1 MTTRSYGSESKTN
14 GNMKQAAVATSQ
26 DIQQDFQAL
35 QQDVA
40 KLSEQLAGM
49 VAAKGSEAWTLAK
62 DNNIDGLLTAA
73 GGKGKK
79 AADAVG
85 EIRDNLAVAI
95 EDSIEHRPYTTLAL
109 TLAAGF
115 VAGAMWKR

>member
-1 MTTRSYGSESKTN
+1 MTTQSYGAESATN
-14 GNMKQAAVATSQ
+14 GNRQQAAVATSQ
-26 DIQQDFQAL
+26 DIQQDFRAL

-40 KLSEQLAGM
+40 KLSEQLAGL
-49 VAAKGSEAWTLAK
+49 VATKGSEAWTLAK
-62 DNNIDGLLTAA
+62 DNIDGLLTAA
-73 GGKGKK
+73 GSKGKE
-79 AADAVG
+79 ASDAVG

-95 EDSIEHRPYTTLAL
+95 EESIEHRPYTTLAL